1 MTNHEK
7 IYSLYAKFFDSA
19 SRYWVDDSE
28 TNLTFLKTVQKQ
40 MNEQLK
46 EDGYLFLNDVYI
58 ALGIRRTK
66 YGQVCGWI
74 YDEDNTFGDNFVD
87 FGIYDKNDKDCIR
100 FVNGEEDVILLS
112 FNVDGN
118 ILGRIPDDRL
128 PVV

>member
-1 MTNHEK
+1 MVNYDK
-7 IYSLYAKFFDSA
+7 IHSLYAKFFDSA

-28 TNLTFLKTVQKQ
+28 TNLMFLTTIQKH

-46 EDGYLFLNDVYI
+46 KDGYLFLNDVYI
-58 ALGIRRTK
+58 ALGIRITK
-66 YGQVCGWI
+66 HGQVVGWI
-74 YDEDNTFGDNFVD
+74 YDEEEPVGDNFVD

-100 FVNGEEDVILLS
+100 FVNGGEDVILLD

-118 ILGRIPDDRL
+118 ILGRIPDDKL